1 MNVKVICKTTGDEI
15 MKSKENFI
23 FTIICTLVFLLNINF
38 IIIAASYN
46 DPVVN
51 IEDIT
56 RIRGVRENQ
65 LFGFGLI
72 IGLAGTGDSNRYR
85 PTIQSHANMLNNMGI
100 EVTSDQVNSRNV
112 AAVMVTASLSV
123 TDHTGDTIDVTIS
136 SLGDASSLQ
145 GGTLFMTPL
154 NAANGDIYAVAQG
167 PLSIGGFNA
176 QFGGGQVRE
185 NHPTVAMIPNG
196 AIVEREVPFQ
206 LSNQELTFLLDQSN
220 FETARN
226 IALAINRYFDVLH
239 EKTKI
244 AEAIDQSQIRVRVPE
259 QYRNDVVDF
268 VSKINNL
275 DVRPGLE
282 AKIVINERTGTIVLG
297 HNVRLSTVSVA
308 HGNLTVTIDN
318 QENVSQ
324 PPSFSDGDT
333 VVTEKANITVDQEDA
348 HFMVLPTG
356 GTVQDLVK
364 ALNTIGATPRDIIA
378 ILQMIKAQ
386 GALHAKLELR

>member
-1 MNVKVICKTTGDEI
+1 
-15 MKSKENFI
+15 MKLKKKYLFL
-23 FTIICTLVFLLNINF
+23 IIYMLVLVLNINA
-38 IIIAASYN
+38 ISIAASYN

-51 IEDIT
+51 IGDIT

-65 LFGFGLI
+65 LYGFGLI

-123 TDHTGDTIDVTIS
+123 TDHIGDTIDVTIS
-136 SLGDASSLQ
+136 SLGDADSLQ

-154 NAANGDIYAVAQG
+154 NAANGEIYAVAQG
-167 PLSIGGFNA
+167 PISIGGFNA
-176 QFGGGQVRE
+176 QGGGGQVRQ

-196 AIVEREVPFQ
+196 AIVEREVPFK
-206 LSNQELTFLLDQSN
+206 LNNQELTFLVDQAN

-226 IALAINRYFDVLH
+226 IALAINSYFDVLH
-239 EKTKI
+239 AKTKI
-244 AEAIDQSQIRVRVPE
+244 AEAVDQSQIVVKVPGR
-259 QYRNDVVDF
+259 YTNDIVDF
-268 VSKINNL
+268 ITKINNL
-275 DVRPGLE
+275 DVRPGLD
-282 AKIVINERTGTIVLG
+282 AKIVINERTGTIVMG
-297 HNVRLSTVSVA
+297 HNVRISTVSVA
-308 HGNLTVTIDN
+308 HGNLTITIDN
-318 QENVSQ
+318 EKNVSQ

-333 VVTEKANITVDQEDA
+333 VVTEDTEISVGQEEA
-348 HFMVLPTG
+348 RFMVLPTG
-356 GTVQDLVK
+356 GTVQDLTK

-386 GALHAKLELR
+386 GALHAELELR